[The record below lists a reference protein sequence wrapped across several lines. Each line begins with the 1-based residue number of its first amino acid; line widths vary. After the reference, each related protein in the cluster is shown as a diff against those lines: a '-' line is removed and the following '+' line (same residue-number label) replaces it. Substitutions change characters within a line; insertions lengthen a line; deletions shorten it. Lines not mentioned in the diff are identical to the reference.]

1 MDMYTNKKF
10 TDLINGKVVQV
21 TDQFEDI
28 VILDNK
34 TKIKVNKLLDNNL
47 YDEYIDPKNFFRNEG
62 LVSAFTEKIRQIPTE
77 NIKNEQ
83 ERFDPKNP
91 PVLKNYGDPMRPS
104 FDDPAVLP
112 YDPEE
117 EKRELIAKAQNM
129 FRNGDNA
136 VQRQMES
143 LKSIIDEDVDN
154 YSDFNNIDERVIE
167 TPQISQRPLE
177 PQIRTENYMNNN
189 SVIDPI
195 IQMFRNAKRNT
206 DFKINFTINNKIP
219 RVDFIEMMEDSY
231 NTSIIDF
238 LAEEFTNEL
247 LLNPEVIKNK
257 IKDQISLMVYK
268 STQKVA
274 PSTEVTKTTRRKITK
289 SNDRPTTN

>member
-28 VILDNK
+28 VILDGK
-34 TKIKVNKLLDNNL
+34 TKIKMNKLLDNNL

-62 LVSAFTEKIRQIPTE
+62 LVSAFTEKIRQISTD
-77 NIKNEQ
+77 NISNEKD
-83 ERFDPKNP
+83 RYDPKNP

-104 FDDPAVLP
+104 FDEPAVLP

-117 EKRELIAKAQNM
+117 EKRELIVKAQNM
-129 FRNGDNA
+129 FKRGDNA

-143 LKSIIDEDVDN
+143 LKSIIEEDTDDN
-154 YSDFNNIDERVIE
+154 FNNIDERFIE
-167 TPQISQRPLE
+167 NPQISQRPIE

-189 SVIDPI
+189 NNSIDPI
-195 IQMFRNAKRNT
+195 VQMFRNAKRNT

-219 RVDFIEMMEDSY
+219 RLDFIEMMEDSY

-257 IKDQISLMVYK
+257 IKDQISSMVYK
-268 STQKVA
+268 STQKVV
-274 PSTEVTKTTRRKITK
+274 PSTEVTKTTTRRKTTK

>member
-1 MDMYTNKKF
+1 MPTIIM
-10 TDLINGKVVQV
+10 
-21 TDQFEDI
+21 
-28 VILDNK
+28 NK
-34 TKIKVNKLLDNNL
+34 TKIKVNKLLDHNL
-47 YDEYIDPKNFFRNEG
+47 YDEYIDPRNFFRNEG

-104 FDDPAVLP
+104 FDEPAVLP

-129 FRNGDNA
+129 FRRDDNA
-136 VQRQMES
+136 VQKQMES
-143 LKSIIDEDVDN
+143 LKSIIEEDVDN
-154 YSDFNNIDERVIE
+154 NSDFRDIEEKTIE
-167 TPQISQRPLE
+167 TPQVSQRPIE

-189 SVIDPI
+189 SAIDPI

-257 IKDQISLMVYK
+257 IKDQISSMVYK
-268 STQKVA
+268 STQKVE
-274 PSTEVTKTTRRKITK
+274 PTGESTKTTTRKKITK
-289 SNDRPTTN
+289 SND

>member
-1 MDMYTNKKF
+1 MEALIKRKF
-10 TDLINGKVVQV
+10 TDLLTGRIVEV

-34 TKIKVNKLLDNNL
+34 SKIKLNKLMDNNF
-47 YDEYIDPKNFFRNEG
+47 YDEFIDPKNFFRNEG

-104 FDDPAVLP
+104 FDEPAVLP

-117 EKRELIAKAQNM
+117 EKQQLIAKAKAMMNK
-129 FRNGDNA
+129 NIDTPN
-136 VQRQMES
+136 QMEIFKN
-143 LKSIIDEDVDN
+143 LLEEDTDEISVPIN
-154 YSDFNNIDERVIE
+154 EDFNSRQLNTVVQ
-167 TPQISQRPLE
+167 P
-177 PQIRTENYMNNN
+177 PQIRQPDNVMIN
-189 SVIDPI
+189 SIDPI
-195 IQMFRNAKRNT
+195 VQMFRNAKRNT
-206 DFKINFTINNKIP
+206 DFKISFTINNKIP
-219 RVDFIEMMEDSY
+219 RLDFIEMMEDSY

-247 LLNPEVIKNK
+247 LLNPELIKNK
-257 IKDQISLMVYK
+257 IKDQISSMVYK
-268 STQKVA
+268 TTQLKKEDPVVKK
-274 PSTEVTKTTRRKITK
+274 PTRKKI
-289 SNDRPTTN
+289 SNNTND

>member
-47 YDEYIDPKNFFRNEG
+47 YDEYIDPRNFFRNEG
-62 LVSAFTEKIRQIPTE
+62 LVSAFTEKIRQIPID
-77 NIKNEQ
+77 NIINEK
-83 ERFDPKNP
+83 ERYDPKNP

-104 FDDPAVLP
+104 FDEPAVLP

-117 EKRELIAKAQNM
+117 ERRELMAKAQSM
-129 FRNGDNA
+129 FNGGGNA
-136 VQRQMES
+136 VQKQMES
-143 LKSIIDEDVDN
+143 LKSIIREDTDD
-154 YSDFNNIDERVIE
+154 DFDYNEERIIE
-167 TPQISQRPLE
+167 NPQVSSRPVE
-177 PQIRTENYMNNN
+177 NRNENYMNNN
-189 SVIDPI
+189 NNSIDPI
-195 IQMFRNAKRNT
+195 VQMFRNAKRNT
-206 DFKINFTINNKIP
+206 DFKINFSISNKIP
-219 RVDFIEMMEDSY
+219 RLDFIEMMEDSY

-247 LLNPEVIKNK
+247 LLNPEAIKNK
-257 IKDQISLMVYK
+257 IKDQISSMVYK
-268 STQKVA
+268 SVQKTDTSA
-274 PSTEVTKTTRRKITK
+274 EVKKTPIRKKTIKT
-289 SNDRPTTN
+289 ND

>member
-34 TKIKVNKLLDNNL
+34 TKIKVNKLLDHNF

-77 NIKNEQ
+77 SIINEK
-83 ERFDPKNP
+83 EKYDPKNP

-104 FDDPAVLP
+104 FDEPAVLP

-117 EKRELIAKAQNM
+117 EKRALIAKAQNM
-129 FRNGDNA
+129 FNGGNDAINK
-136 VQRQMES
+136 QMES
-143 LKSIIDEDVDN
+143 LKSIIEDDVDDN
-154 YSDFNNIDERVIE
+154 SDFGNNQEKIIE
-167 TPQISQRPLE
+167 YPKVNSRPIE
-177 PQIRTENYMNNN
+177 PQIRNENYMNNN
-189 SVIDPI
+189 NTIDPI

-206 DFKINFTINNKIP
+206 DFKINFSISNKIP
-219 RVDFIEMMEDSY
+219 RLDFIEMMEDSY

-247 LLNPEVIKNK
+247 LLNPESIKNK
-257 IKDQISLMVYK
+257 IKDQISSMVYK
-268 STQKVA
+268 SSQKVE
-274 PSTEVTKTTRRKITK
+274 SNNEVTKTSTRKKITK
-289 SNDRPTTN
+289 TND

>member
-1 MDMYTNKKF
+1 MDMYKNKKF
-10 TDLINGKVVQV
+10 TDLINGRVVEV

-34 TKIKVNKLLDNNL
+34 TKIKVNKLLDHNL
-47 YDEYIDPKNFFRNEG
+47 YDEYIDPRNFFRNEG
-62 LVSAFTEKIRQIPTE
+62 LVNAFTEKIRQIPTE
-77 NIKNEQ
+77 SIKNEQ

-104 FDDPAVLP
+104 FDEPAVLP

-129 FRNGDNA
+129 FKRGDNA
-136 VQRQMES
+136 VQKQMES
-143 LKSIIDEDVDN
+143 LKSIIEEDVDN
-154 YSDFNNIDERVIE
+154 NSDFRDIEEKIIE
-167 TPQISQRPLE
+167 TPQVSSRPIE
-177 PQIRTENYMNNN
+177 PQIRNENYMNNN
-189 SVIDPI
+189 SAIDPI

-206 DFKINFTINNKIP
+206 DFKINFTISNKIP

-257 IKDQISLMVYK
+257 IKDQISSMVYK
-268 STQKVA
+268 STQK
-274 PSTEVTKTTRRKITK
+274 TEPTGDSTKTTTRKKITK
-289 SNDRPTTN
+289 SND